1 MDELISFD
9 RNQRL
14 ESIFNHIKKLDH
26 DDLHRIKKAILQQEF
41 ELDFNNYVPD
51 IFKTKIKDIMYE
63 SSYTNPVWN
72 NNIICKF
79 KIEFDNNCNIDLC
92 YEYKKSNTC
101 HYGETLKYTD
111 VDDNRSININI
122 GKKTYTIDFDAK
134 DYQTIFIINNNAL
147 KLLDALSIKINDQN
161 KKKLGVLIY
170 NIVGITK
177 PDDYHYMIDIMSCD
191 NFDDITFIYEPESK

>member
-41 ELDFNNYVPD
+41 ELDFDGCVPS
-51 IFKTKIKDIMYE
+51 IFETKIKTMKYK
-63 SSYTNPVWN
+63 SSYNDPGWECGDG
-72 NNIICKF
+72 IKCKF
-79 KIEFDNNCNIDLC
+79 KIEFDNDCSINLCCEYTTYYDGGDLD
-92 YEYKKSNTC
+92 
-101 HYGETLKYTD
+101 YTD
-111 VDDNRSININI
+111 IDDNRSININI
-122 GKKTYTIDFDAK
+122 GQKSYTIGFNAK
-134 DYQTIFIINNNAL
+134 NYQTIFVINNNAL
-147 KLLDALSIKINDQN
+147 KLLDALSIEKNDLN
-161 KKKLGVLIY
+161 KKNLGILIY